1 MYFIKHRKWT
11 MLFRRDMA
19 RQKKNSEKMLP
30 NNTNKAHFIRIR
42 IMSTVFHFNPC
53 SVAVVVVTQ
62 TDINKRLTKANWTT
76 SINM

>member
-1 MYFIKHRKWT
+1 

-30 NNTNKAHFIRIR
+30 NNTNQAHFIRIR
-42 IMSTVFHFNPC
+42 IMSTVFHFFPC

-62 TDINKRLTKANWTT
+62 TDINKRLTEANWTT